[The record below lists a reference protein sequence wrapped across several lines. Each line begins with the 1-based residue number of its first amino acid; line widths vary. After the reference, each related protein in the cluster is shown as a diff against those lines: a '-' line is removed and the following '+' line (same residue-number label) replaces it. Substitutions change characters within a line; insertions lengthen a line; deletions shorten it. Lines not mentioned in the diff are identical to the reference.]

1 MNLTDLNA
9 SHWGRN
15 QADACRRMWAA
26 VVLGA
31 YRDWWS
37 EAAKARASRNP
48 AIAQAK
54 MDAIRADALRYFRGR
69 DGKMVVALAGITA
82 DPERMADVAVDPDGP
97 ARVTVEGTKVKGEH
111 WNG

>member
-1 MNLTDLNA
+1 MNLTDTNA
-9 SHWGRN
+9 SHSGRI

-37 EAAKARASRNP
+37 EAAKARASRDP
-48 AIAQAK
+48 EKAQAK
-54 MDAIRADALRYFRGR
+54 LDAIRADALRYFRGR
-69 DGKMVVALAGITA
+69 DGKMVMAMAGITA

-97 ARVTVEGTKVKGEH
+97 ARITVEGTKGGEVDA
-111 WNG
+111 

>member
-1 MNLTDLNA
+1 MNVTFSNA
-9 SHWGRN
+9 SHSGRI

-37 EAAKARASRNP
+37 EAAKARAIRDP
-48 AIAQAK
+48 EKAQAEL
-54 MDAIRADALRYFRGR
+54 DAIRADALRYFRGR

-97 ARVTVEGTKVKGEH
+97 ARVTVEGTKGGEVA
-111 WNG
+111 

>member
-1 MNLTDLNA
+1 MNLTDSNA
-9 SHWGRN
+9 SHWGRI

-37 EAAKARASRNP
+37 EAAKARAIRD
-48 AIAQAK
+48 QAEL
-54 MDAIRADALRYFRGR
+54 DAIRADALRYFRGR

-97 ARVTVEGTKVKGEH
+97 ARITIKGTEGGDVDA
-111 WNG
+111 W

>member
-1 MNLTDLNA
+1 MNLTDSNA
-9 SHWGRN
+9 SHWGRI

-31 YRDWWS
+31 YRDWWI
-37 EAAKARASRNP
+37 EAAKARAIRDP
-48 AIAQAK
+48 EKARAK
-54 MDAIRADALRYFRGR
+54 LDAIRADALRYFRGR

-97 ARVTVEGTKVKGEH
+97 ARITIEGTKGGR
-111 WNG
+111 WCP

>member
-9 SHWGRN
+9 LHWIRI

-31 YRDWWS
+31 YSDWWI
-37 EAAKARASRNP
+37 EAAKAREIRDP
-48 AIAQAK
+48 EEAQAK
-54 MDAIRADALRYFRGR
+54 LDAIRADALRYFRGR

-82 DPERMADVAVDPDGP
+82 DPEQLADVAVDLGAQDRIKKVLGG
-97 ARVTVEGTKVKGEH
+97 RV
-111 WNG
+111 

>member
-1 MNLTDLNA
+1 MNITDSNA
-9 SHWGRN
+9 SHLGRI

-37 EAAKARASRNP
+37 EAAKARAIRDP
-48 AIAQAK
+48 EKAQAK
-54 MDAIRADALRYFRGR
+54 LDAIRADALRYFRGR
-69 DGKMVVALAGITA
+69 DGEMVVALAGITA

-97 ARVTVEGTKVKGEH
+97 ARITIEGTKGGEVDA
-111 WNG
+111 

>member
-1 MNLTDLNA
+1 MNVTFSNA
-9 SHWGRN
+9 SHLGRI
-15 QADACRRMWAA
+15 QADASRRMWAA

-37 EAAKARASRNP
+37 EAAKARAIRDP
-48 AIAQAK
+48 EKVHAK
-54 MDAIRADALRYFRGR
+54 LDAIRADALRYFRGR

-97 ARVTVEGTKVKGEH
+97 ARITIEGTKGGEAA
-111 WNG
+111 

>member
-1 MNLTDLNA
+1 MNLTDSNA
-9 SHWGRN
+9 LHWIRI

-26 VVLGA
+26 VFLGA

-37 EAAKARASRNP
+37 EAAKARAIRDP
-48 AIAQAK
+48 EKAQAK
-54 MDAIRADALRYFRGR
+54 LDAISADALRYLRGR

-97 ARVTVEGTKVKGEH
+97 ARITIEGTKGGEVDA
-111 WNG
+111 

>member
-1 MNLTDLNA
+1 MTFTDSNA
-9 SHWGRN
+9 LHWGRI

-26 VVLGA
+26 VVLGV
-31 YRDWWS
+31 YRDWWI
-37 EAAKARASRNP
+37 EAAKARAIRDP

-54 MDAIRADALRYFRGR
+54 LDAIRADALRYFRGR

-97 ARVTVEGTKVKGEH
+97 ARITIEGTKGGEVA
-111 WNG
+111 

>member
-1 MNLTDLNA
+1 MNLTDSNA
-9 SHWGRN
+9 SHWGRI

-31 YRDWWS
+31 YYDWWR
-37 EAAKARASRNP
+37 EAAKARANADP
-48 AIAQAK
+48 EKAQANL
-54 MDAIRADALRYFRGR
+54 DAIRADALRYFRGR

-97 ARVTVEGTKVKGEH
+97 ARITVEGTKVGEVDA
-111 WNG
+111 